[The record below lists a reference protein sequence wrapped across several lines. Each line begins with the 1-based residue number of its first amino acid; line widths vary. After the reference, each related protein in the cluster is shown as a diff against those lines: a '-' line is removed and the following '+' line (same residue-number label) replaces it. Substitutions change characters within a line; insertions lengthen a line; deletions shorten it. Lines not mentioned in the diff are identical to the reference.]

1 MDKIISHPLYKKSVE
16 KILTAKFIDFEKFRG
31 KKFFITG
38 ATGLLGTVLINA
50 LLHADV
56 GVEILALTRNSYRAR
71 ERFPAWENCPA
82 LRFLEQDARAEIPAG
97 TEANFIV
104 CGASN
109 SHPVAYG
116 NDPAGT
122 ALTNVFGALNA
133 IDLAKR
139 NPASR
144 TIFISSCEI
153 YGENT
158 LGKTAFS
165 EHDCGFTDCNT
176 VRACYT
182 ESKRLAECLFQIAK
196 EKSGV
201 NFVTARLCRIF
212 GPTMTSEDSKASQQ
226 FLRNAIAREKIV
238 LKSAG
243 TQLFSFGYAPD
254 AISALLT
261 ILQKG
266 KNGNAYNVAPE
277 AITLRDFA
285 KICGD
290 CAGTKTEFAEANNT
304 EKLGFSVVKNSILDD
319 SAVRALGW
327 FPQWTLREAI
337 AETIEI
343 CSDAETRGNVKTK

>member
-38 ATGLLGTVLINA
+38 ATGLLGTVLIDA

-56 GVEILALTRNSYRAR
+56 GVEILALTRNSNRAR
-71 ERFPAWENCPA
+71 ERFPARENCPA

-97 TEANFIV
+97 TEADFIV

-165 EHDCGFTDCNT
+165 EHDCGFIDCNT

-319 SAVRALGW
+319 SAARELGW

-343 CSDAETRGNVKTK
+343 CSDAETRGNAKTK